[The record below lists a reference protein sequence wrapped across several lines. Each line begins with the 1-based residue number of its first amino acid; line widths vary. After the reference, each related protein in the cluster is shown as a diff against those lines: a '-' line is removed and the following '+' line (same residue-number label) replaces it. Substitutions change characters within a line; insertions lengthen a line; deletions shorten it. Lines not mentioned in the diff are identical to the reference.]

1 MERLNREKVLK
12 NRMLAKMKL
21 QSFPSNKV
29 VTLKYVFSDLLGK
42 QKTEKLV
49 FENIIVSGV
58 QNNNLLSS
66 RFLKKAKFTSSDSGS
81 SVISFNI
88 KLYTEKDLE
97 NEKFDRNNDSAY
109 LFYKNFLFP
118 KLWKVTRFPARNN
131 DSLIMVRI
139 TWSWLSFFAYFSAS
153 SRYEFNND
161 S

>member
-1 MERLNREKVLK
+1 MEKLSGDKVLK

-21 QSFPSNKV
+21 QSFPNNKV

-49 FENIIVSGV
+49 FENIIVSGA
-58 QNNNLLSS
+58 QNNDLLSS
-66 RFLKKAKFTSSDSGS
+66 KFLKKAKFTSSDSGS
-81 SVISFNI
+81 SVISFNV

-118 KLWKVTRFPARNN
+118 KLK
-131 DSLIMVRI
+131 DSRRVDLDKII
-139 TWSWLSFFAYFSAS
+139 KGEKINGKSKKAAKDK
-153 SRYEFNND
+153 N
-161 S
+161 

>member
-1 MERLNREKVLK
+1 MERLNRDRVLK
-12 NRMLAKMKL
+12 KMKL
-21 QSFPSNKV
+21 QSFPNNKV

-81 SVISFNI
+81 SVMSFNI

-118 KLWKVTRFPARNN
+118 KLK
-131 DSLIMVRI
+131 DSRRVDLDKIIKGEKINGKSKKAAKDKNWR
-139 TWSWLSFFAYFSAS
+139 
-153 SRYEFNND
+153 
-161 S
+161 

>member
-1 MERLNREKVLK
+1 MERLNRDRVLK
-12 NRMLAKMKL
+12 KMKL
-21 QSFPSNKV
+21 QSFPNNRV

-81 SVISFNI
+81 SVMSFNI

-118 KLWKVTRFPARNN
+118 KLK
-131 DSLIMVRI
+131 DSRRVDLDKIIKGEKINGKSKKAAKSKNWR
-139 TWSWLSFFAYFSAS
+139 
-153 SRYEFNND
+153 
-161 S
+161 

>member
-1 MERLNREKVLK
+1 MEKLSGDKVLK

-21 QSFPSNKV
+21 QSFPNNKV

-49 FENIIVSGV
+49 FENIIVSGA

-66 RFLKKAKFTSSDSGS
+66 KFLKKAKFTSSDSGS
-81 SVISFNI
+81 SVISFNV
-88 KLYTEKDLE
+88 KLYTEKDLK

-118 KLWKVTRFPARNN
+118 KLK
-131 DSLIMVRI
+131 DSRRVDLDKII
-139 TWSWLSFFAYFSAS
+139 KGEKINGKSKKAAKDK
-153 SRYEFNND
+153 N
-161 S
+161 

>member
-1 MERLNREKVLK
+1 MEKLSGDKVLK

-21 QSFPSNKV
+21 QSFPNNKV

-49 FENIIVSGV
+49 FENIIVSGL
-58 QNNNLLSS
+58 QNNDLLSS

-81 SVISFNI
+81 SVISFNV
-88 KLYTEKDLE
+88 KLYTEKDLK

-118 KLWKVTRFPARNN
+118 KLK
-131 DSLIMVRI
+131 DSRRVDLDKIIKGEKINGKSKKATKSKNWR
-139 TWSWLSFFAYFSAS
+139 
-153 SRYEFNND
+153 
-161 S
+161 

>member
-1 MERLNREKVLK
+1 MEKLSGDKVLK

-21 QSFPSNKV
+21 QSFPNNKV

-49 FENIIVSGV
+49 FENIIVSGA
-58 QNNNLLSS
+58 QNNDLLSS

-81 SVISFNI
+81 SVISFNV
-88 KLYTEKDLE
+88 KLYTEKDLK

-118 KLWKVTRFPARNN
+118 KLK
-131 DSLIMVRI
+131 DSRRVDLDKII
-139 TWSWLSFFAYFSAS
+139 KGEKINGKSKEAAKDK
-153 SRYEFNND
+153 N
-161 S
+161 

>member
-1 MERLNREKVLK
+1 MERLSRDK
-12 NRMLAKMKL
+12 MLAKMKL
-21 QSFPSNKV
+21 QSFPNNKV

-66 RFLKKAKFTSSDSGS
+66 RFLKKAKFTSSGSGS
-81 SVISFNI
+81 SVLSFNI

-118 KLWKVTRFPARNN
+118 KLK
-131 DSLIMVRI
+131 DSRRVDLDKII
-139 TWSWLSFFAYFSAS
+139 KGDKTNGKSKKAAK
-153 SRYEFNND
+153 NKN
-161 S
+161 

>member
-1 MERLNREKVLK
+1 MERLNRDRVLK
-12 NRMLAKMKL
+12 KMKL
-21 QSFPSNKV
+21 QSFPNNKV

-81 SVISFNI
+81 SVMSFNI

-118 KLWKVTRFPARNN
+118 KLK
-131 DSLIMVRI
+131 DSRRVDLDKIIKGEKINGKSKKAAKNKNWR
-139 TWSWLSFFAYFSAS
+139 
-153 SRYEFNND
+153 
-161 S
+161 

>member
-1 MERLNREKVLK
+1 MERLNRDRVL
-12 NRMLAKMKL
+12 RKMKL

-58 QNNNLLSS
+58 QNNDLLSS

-81 SVISFNI
+81 SVMSFNI

-118 KLWKVTRFPARNN
+118 KLK
-131 DSLIMVRI
+131 DSRRVDLDKII
-139 TWSWLSFFAYFSAS
+139 KGKKANGKSKKTAKSK
-153 SRYEFNND
+153 N
-161 S
+161 

>member
-1 MERLNREKVLK
+1 MEKLSGDKVLK
-12 NRMLAKMKL
+12 NRMLARMKL
-21 QSFPSNKV
+21 QSFPNNKV

-49 FENIIVSGV
+49 FENIIVSGA

-81 SVISFNI
+81 SVISFNV
-88 KLYTEKDLE
+88 KLYTEKDLK

-118 KLWKVTRFPARNN
+118 KLK
-131 DSLIMVRI
+131 DSRRVDLDKII
-139 TWSWLSFFAYFSAS
+139 KGEKINGKSKKAAKDK
-153 SRYEFNND
+153 N
-161 S
+161 

>member
-1 MERLNREKVLK
+1 MERSSRNK
-12 NRMLAKMKL
+12 MLAKMKL
-21 QSFPSNKV
+21 QSFPNNKV

-66 RFLKKAKFTSSDSGS
+66 RFLKKAKFTSSGSGS
-81 SVISFNI
+81 SVLSFNI

-118 KLWKVTRFPARNN
+118 KLK
-131 DSLIMVRI
+131 DSRRVDLDKII
-139 TWSWLSFFAYFSAS
+139 KGDKTNGKSKKAAK
-153 SRYEFNND
+153 NKN
-161 S
+161 

>member
-1 MERLNREKVLK
+1 MEEREKSSRDK
-12 NRMLAKMKL
+12 MLAKMKL
-21 QSFPSNKV
+21 QSFPNNKV

-66 RFLKKAKFTSSDSGS
+66 RFLKKAKFTSSGSGS
-81 SVISFNI
+81 SVLSFNI
-88 KLYTEKDLE
+88 KLYTEKDLK

-118 KLWKVTRFPARNN
+118 KLK
-131 DSLIMVRI
+131 DSRRVDLDKII
-139 TWSWLSFFAYFSAS
+139 KGDKTNGKSKKAAK
-153 SRYEFNND
+153 NKN
-161 S
+161 

>member
-1 MERLNREKVLK
+1 MEKLSGDKVLK

-21 QSFPSNKV
+21 QSFPNNKV

-49 FENIIVSGV
+49 FENVIISGK

-66 RFLKKAKFTSSDSGS
+66 KFLKKAKFTSSDSGS
-81 SVISFNI
+81 SVISFNV
-88 KLYTEKDLE
+88 KLYTEKDLK

-118 KLWKVTRFPARNN
+118 KLK
-131 DSLIMVRI
+131 DSRRVDLDKII
-139 TWSWLSFFAYFSAS
+139 KGEKINGKSKKAAKDK
-153 SRYEFNND
+153 N
-161 S
+161 

>member
-1 MERLNREKVLK
+1 MERLSRDKVLK
-12 NRMLAKMKL
+12 KMKL

-49 FENIIVSGV
+49 FENIIVSGA
-58 QNNNLLSS
+58 QNNDLLSS

-118 KLWKVTRFPARNN
+118 KLK
-131 DSLIMVRI
+131 DSRRVDLDKIIKGEKINGKSKKAAKTSNRQI
-139 TWSWLSFFAYFSAS
+139 
-153 SRYEFNND
+153 
-161 S
+161 

>member
-1 MERLNREKVLK
+1 MEKLSGDKVLK

-21 QSFPSNKV
+21 QSFPNNKV

-49 FENIIVSGV
+49 FENIIVSGA

-66 RFLKKAKFTSSDSGS
+66 KFLKKAKFTSSDSGS
-81 SVISFNI
+81 SVISFNV

-118 KLWKVTRFPARNN
+118 KLK
-131 DSLIMVRI
+131 DSRRVDLDKII
-139 TWSWLSFFAYFSAS
+139 KGEKINGKSKKAAKDK
-153 SRYEFNND
+153 N
-161 S
+161 

>member
-1 MERLNREKVLK
+1 MEKLSGDKVLRS
-12 NRMLAKMKL
+12 RMLAKMKL
-21 QSFPSNKV
+21 QSFPNNKV

-81 SVISFNI
+81 SVISFNV
-88 KLYTEKDLE
+88 KLYTEKDLK

-118 KLWKVTRFPARNN
+118 KLK
-131 DSLIMVRI
+131 DSRRVDLDKIIKGEKINGKSKKAAKDKNWR
-139 TWSWLSFFAYFSAS
+139 
-153 SRYEFNND
+153 
-161 S
+161 

>member
-1 MERLNREKVLK
+1 MEKLSGDKVLK

-21 QSFPSNKV
+21 QSFPNNKV

-49 FENIIVSGV
+49 FENIIVSGA

-66 RFLKKAKFTSSDSGS
+66 KFLKKAKFTSSDSGS
-81 SVISFNI
+81 SVISFNV
-88 KLYTEKDLE
+88 KLYTEKDLK

-118 KLWKVTRFPARNN
+118 KLK
-131 DSLIMVRI
+131 DSRRVDLDKIIKGEKINGKSKKAAKDKNWR
-139 TWSWLSFFAYFSAS
+139 
-153 SRYEFNND
+153 
-161 S
+161 

>member
-1 MERLNREKVLK
+1 MEKLSGDKVLK

-21 QSFPSNKV
+21 QSFPNNKV

-49 FENIIVSGV
+49 FENIIVSGA
-58 QNNNLLSS
+58 QNNDLLSS

-81 SVISFNI
+81 SVISFNV

-118 KLWKVTRFPARNN
+118 KLK
-131 DSLIMVRI
+131 DSRRVDLDKIIKGEKINGKSKKAAKDKNWR
-139 TWSWLSFFAYFSAS
+139 
-153 SRYEFNND
+153 
-161 S
+161 

>member
-1 MERLNREKVLK
+1 MEKLSGDKVLK

-21 QSFPSNKV
+21 QSFPNNKV

-49 FENIIVSGV
+49 FENIIVSGT

-66 RFLKKAKFTSSDSGS
+66 KFLKKAKFTSSDSGS
-81 SVISFNI
+81 SVISFNV
-88 KLYTEKDLE
+88 KLYTEKDLK

-118 KLWKVTRFPARNN
+118 KLK
-131 DSLIMVRI
+131 DSRRVDLDKIIKGEKINGKSKKAAKDKNWR
-139 TWSWLSFFAYFSAS
+139 
-153 SRYEFNND
+153 
-161 S
+161 